1 MQHIFSFSDQNSK
14 EQFCKDLTINS
25 LKIDVKNFIMATFK
39 RKITV
44 RKGCRKHANNLLNGI
59 DQSLDDRGK
68 IKSYTLPYVRY
79 VR

>member
-1 MQHIFSFSDQNSK
+1 
-14 EQFCKDLTINS
+14 
-25 LKIDVKNFIMATFK
+25 MATFK

-68 IKSYTLPYVRY
+68 IKSHTLPYVRY